1 MSADRQLRLPVL
13 QVDAFTRR
21 PLQGNPCAVV
31 LDADELDAPTMQ
43 AIALEMNLSETAFV
57 MRSEV
62 ADFRARYFTPADEI
76 PLAGHPT
83 LATTRALIDTGRLA
97 VDSRDIRFSL
107 ELKDGPIAVEVHGG
121 GRGDGAEI
129 TMTQR
134 QPAFLRSYDAADIL
148 PLFGLDETDAHG
160 ASPAPQTV
168 STGTPMLMVPL
179 RDREALMRAR
189 LDVAA
194 FARALEGGD
203 FFSPHLFCFE
213 GFTDAGVTAAR
224 HFGLPPDTYE
234 DPFTGSATGAMA
246 AYCWRYGLI
255 GEPGFVAEQG
265 HGMGRPGT
273 ARVEV
278 VGPPDNI
285 AAVRVGG
292 HAVTVLTGVLTLP
305 LD

>member
-1 MSADRQLRLPVL
+1 ML
-13 QVDAFTRR
+13 QVDAFTSE

-31 LDADELDAPTMQ
+31 LDADDLDPSTMQ

-57 MRSEV
+57 MRSVV
-62 ADFRARYFTPADEI
+62 ADFRARYFTPAAEI

-97 VDSRDIRFSL
+97 VDAGGTQFDL
-107 ELKDGPIAVEVHGG
+107 ELRDGPIAVDV
-121 GRGDGAEI
+121 RGSGELAEI

-134 QPAFLRSYDAADIL
+134 QPVFLRSYAAAEIL
-148 PLFGLDETDAHG
+148 PLFGLDETDELA
-160 ASPAPQTV
+160 AAPSPQTV

-179 RDREALMRAR
+179 RDRDALVRAR

-194 FARALEGGD
+194 FAAALEGGD
-203 FFSPHLFCFE
+203 FFSPHLFCLD
-213 GFTDAGVTAAR
+213 GFTDVGTTAAR

-255 GEPGFVAEQG
+255 GEPRFIAQQG
-265 HGMGRPGT
+265 HAMGRPGT
-273 ARVEV
+273 ATVEV
-278 VGPPDNI
+278 IGPAENI
-285 AAVRVGG
+285 EAVRVGG
-292 HAVTVLTGVLTLP
+292 YAVTVMTGVLALP
-305 LD
+305 AD